1 MKYYYARVSTKEQN
15 LERKLETAK
24 ELGIENVYAD
34 KASGK
39 DFDRIQYQKL
49 KEVIQPGD
57 ELYVKELDRL
67 GRNLDMIKEELDY
80 FRKKG
85 VILRIMDVP
94 TTMCDMPGQEELMK
108 MLNNIIIEVIG
119 TIAQQERRKIRQ
131 RQREGIDCMPKDKDG
146 KIIGYGRKR
155 KEISEPLQY
164 EGETV
169 KQACAR
175 LGMSRSAWYRA
186 KNRTA

>member
-1 MKYYYARVSTKEQN
+1 MKYFYARLENKKQN
-15 LERKLETAK
+15 PEKRIKTAK
-24 ELGIENVYAD
+24 EYQITNIYIDEYN
-34 KASGK
+34 SCE
-39 DFDRIQYQKL
+39 QYKKMKSKL
-49 KEVIQPGD
+49 KPQD
-57 ELYVKELDRL
+57 ELYIENLYELNDK
-67 GRNLDMIKEELDY
+67 LDIISQEMIDLREKDISL
-80 FRKKG
+80 K
-85 VILRIMDVP
+85 ILSIPATLMKSNSQDWI
-94 TTMCDMPGQEELMK
+94 TTMINNLLIETINVVSELRE
-108 MLNNIIIEVIG
+108 N
-119 TIAQQERRKIRQ
+119 KIRQ

-186 KNRTA
+186 KKRTA